1 MTGLYTS
8 YFQRLI
14 ERQKV
19 EKERYL
25 QEKVGKVKMR
35 GRRMPTAQA
44 IAEGDPRR
52 KGVHKLDAKLAAEPK
67 AERGLPDCPKR
78 LQGLAREAWGFWS
91 EELEK
96 MGLDHRPDGPMLEGA
111 CRQYARAVAADLLIE
126 AEGIILEEPV
136 TALRSVRT
144 PEGIVRE
151 KEVVGV
157 TRVVNPAV
165 GVSDKCW
172 GKVLQF
178 CSQFGLSP
186 VSRTRLTIEKKDD
199 GEKELLALLSKPRA
213 AKDAVQ

>member
-1 MTGLYTS
+1 
-8 YFQRLI
+8 
-14 ERQKV
+14 
-19 EKERYL
+19 
-25 QEKVGKVKMR
+25 
-35 GRRMPTAQA
+35 MPTAQA
-44 IAEGDPRR
+44 IAEGDPAKR
-52 KGVHKLDAKLAAEPK
+52 GVHKLDARLAAEPK

-136 TALRSVRT
+136 TASRSVRT

-151 KEVVGV
+151 KEIVGY
-157 TRVVNPAV
+157 TKSVNPAV

-213 AKDAVQ
+213 AKEMTQ